1 MNNVKIRKNEIQPV
15 LGSKIFR
22 LDCDLTTD
30 ISGED
35 IDSIAWTIKAN
46 TPSKS
51 PLIHSGNVEEGV
63 FLIYNSPYTPI
74 LEITLPGEGSYM
86 LSVIAMITK
95 RELVVTPSTK
105 LDSNGAVESSETK
118 QSISSFTYVE
128 SNPLSIVIESP
139 TWV

>member
-15 LGSKIFR
+15 LGSNIFR

-30 ISGED
+30 VPDEDVVSIS
-35 IDSIAWTIKAN
+35 WTIKAT
-46 TPSKS
+46 TPSER
-51 PLIHSGNVEEGV
+51 PLIHSGNAEEGV

-74 LEITLPGEGSYM
+74 LEITLPGEGSYTI
-86 LSVIAMITK
+86 SVIAMIITK
-95 RELVVTPSTK
+95 ELVSAPSTK
-105 LDSNGAVESSETK
+105 LDANGVIEISEIE
-118 QSISSFTYVE
+118 QEIPSFTYVE